1 MRRNA
6 NNILVAKLW
15 RKRECDR
22 PKCIWKD
29 NIEMNLKE
37 TGCKVVDWIRL
48 VRDRV
53 QWRSFVD
60 TVMKLG
66 VP

>member
-1 MRRNA
+1 VWEA
-6 NNILVAKLW
+6 
-15 RKRECDR
+15 
-22 PKCIWKD
+22 